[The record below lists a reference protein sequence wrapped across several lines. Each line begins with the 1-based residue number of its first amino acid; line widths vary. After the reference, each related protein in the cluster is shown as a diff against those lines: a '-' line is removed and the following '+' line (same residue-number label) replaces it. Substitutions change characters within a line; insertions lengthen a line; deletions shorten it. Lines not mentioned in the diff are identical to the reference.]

1 MFVQVKG
8 YGLMTTLLMLPY
20 LGDIETKAVLKKT
33 AKAHQALAEL
43 KGVVGSIPNQAI
55 LLNTLSLQEAKDS
68 SAIENII
75 TTYDDLYQSD
85 SLARQ
90 FISLAAKEVHNYAT
104 ALRSGFEQVRQ
115 TGLLTERH
123 ILDIQQCIEENDAGY
138 RTQAGTVLKNQQTG
152 EVVYEPP
159 QHPDD
164 IINYMRNLELFINDD
179 QFCDWDDLVKMAVI
193 HHQFES
199 IHPFYDGNGRTG
211 RIINILFLVKQGLL
225 GLPVLYLSR
234 YINQHKPSY
243 YSLLQSTRDTNDWE
257 AWLLFMLEAVE
268 KTSQQTT
275 VLIKQIRDLMQ
286 HHKIALRDRLPK
298 IYSQDLINN
307 MFCHP
312 YTKID
317 FVANELQVSRQTA
330 ARYLDEIV
338 SIGLLSKHKVGKE
351 NYYLN
356 DDLFQL
362 LSAVGQ
368 KNLV

>member
-1 MFVQVKG
+1 
-8 YGLMTTLLMLPY
+8 MTTLIMLPH
-20 LGDIETKAVLKKT
+20 LGDIESKAVLKKT

-55 LLNTLSLQEAKDS
+55 LLNTLPLQEAKDS

-75 TTYDDLYQSD
+75 TTHDDLYQSD

-104 ALRSGFEQVRQ
+104 ALRRGFEQVQQ

-123 ILDIQQCIEENDAGY
+123 ILEIQQCIEENDAGY

-164 IINYMRNLELFINDD
+164 IINYMRNLEQFINDD
-179 QFCDWDDLVKMAVI
+179 QLCDWDDLVKMAVI

-211 RIINILFLVKQGLL
+211 RIINILFLVKQNLL

-234 YINQHKPSY
+234 YINQHKSSY
-243 YSLLQSTRDTNDWE
+243 YSLL
-257 AWLLFMLEAVE
+257 
-268 KTSQQTT
+268 
-275 VLIKQIRDLMQ
+275 
-286 HHKIALRDRLPK
+286 
-298 IYSQDLINN
+298 
-307 MFCHP
+307 
-312 YTKID
+312 
-317 FVANELQVSRQTA
+317 
-330 ARYLDEIV
+330 
-338 SIGLLSKHKVGKE
+338 
-351 NYYLN
+351 
-356 DDLFQL
+356 
-362 LSAVGQ
+362 
-368 KNLV
+368 